1 MKTQVTLMLPDELYE
16 RAERWA
22 TITRQDLSEA
32 LTDAL
37 AIVLTPMYT
46 TPKLEKPISSLSD
59 QEVLALSEVQMEP
72 AQGRR
77 LGELLEK
84 QREGELADDER
95 PELLALMQ
103 VYEQLWIRQ
112 SEALAEAV
120 RRGLREPLEP

>member
-1 MKTQVTLMLPDELYE
+1 MKTQVTLTLPDELYE

-84 QREGELADDER
+84 QREGELADDEC
-95 PELLALMQ
+95 PELLALM
-103 VYEQLWIRQ
+103 
-112 SEALAEAV
+112 
-120 RRGLREPLEP
+120 